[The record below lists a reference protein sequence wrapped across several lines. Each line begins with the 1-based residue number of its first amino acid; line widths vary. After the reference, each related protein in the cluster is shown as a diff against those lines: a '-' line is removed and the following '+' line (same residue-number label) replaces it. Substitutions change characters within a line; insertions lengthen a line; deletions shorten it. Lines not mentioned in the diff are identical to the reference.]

1 MIDKLINKLI
11 GLEKDAFLHTL
22 CCLIPSALLVGIL
35 KHFLSVFIVIIATV
49 LLVGAVGVWKEV
61 VRDWWQ
67 KKGNPSWSDLMYDG
81 IGIGLGILLGV
92 L

>member
-1 MIDKLINKLI
+1 MIDKIINKLI

-22 CCLIPSALLVGIL
+22 CCLIPSALLIGIF
-35 KHFLSVFIVIIATV
+35 KHFLPV
-49 LLVGAVGVWKEV
+49 LLVISVTVILVGLVGVWKEV

-67 KKGNPSWSDLMYDG
+67 KKGDPSWSDLMYDG
-81 IGIGLGILLGV
+81 IGLGLGILLGV